1 MKSQTSLAARNC
13 RLQEWSKM
21 VHSCNNRP
29 IGISVDEW
37 CRENSIT
44 TANYY
49 YRMTQVRKACLDS
62 LSDEAEN
69 QEVVPVPMNL
79 VAPAEEPC
87 IKKLLPESVKGSS
100 LEFDFHGATLRVTDQ
115 TSDALLGGC
124 GRFLGP
130 ELSNSK
136 TASILHRTQT
146 P

>member
-29 IGISVDEW
+29 IGMSVDEW

-62 LSDEAEN
+62 LSDEAVN

-79 VAPAEEPC
+79 VAPAEELLWSS
-87 IKKLLPESVKGSS
+87 IFVTLVAKKYHESV
-100 LEFDFHGATLRVTDQ
+100 TLPSGLRMVYD
-115 TSDALLGGC
+115 
-124 GRFLGP
+124 
-130 ELSNSK
+130 N
-136 TASILHRTQT
+136 H
-146 P
+146 

>member
-29 IGISVDEW
+29 IGMSVDEW

-62 LSDEAEN
+62 LSDEAVN

-87 IKKLLPESVKGSS
+87 IKKLLPAVIQCLSPAKKYKLYKSS
-100 LEFDFHGATLRVTDQ
+100 INKSIHFVQR
-115 TSDALLGGC
+115 S
-124 GRFLGP
+124 
-130 ELSNSK
+130 LSSS
-136 TASILHRTQT
+136 TRG
-146 P
+146 

>member
-21 VHSCNNRP
+21 VHYCNNRP
-29 IGISVDEW
+29 IGMSVDEW

-49 YRMTQVRKACLDS
+49 YRMIQVRKACLDS
-62 LSDEAEN
+62 LSDEAVN

-79 VAPAEEPC
+79 VAPAEESC

-115 TSDALLGGC
+115 TSDAL
-124 GRFLGP
+124 
-130 ELSNSK
+130 
-136 TASILHRTQT
+136 
-146 P
+146 

>member
-1 MKSQTSLAARNC
+1 
-13 RLQEWSKM
+13 M

-44 TANYY
+44 IANYY

-115 TSDALLGGC
+115 TSDALLAKGTSGAC
-124 GRFLGP
+124 PRQKLQ
-130 ELSNSK
+130 
-136 TASILHRTQT
+136 I
-146 P
+146 

>member
-29 IGISVDEW
+29 IGMSVDEW

-62 LSDEAEN
+62 LSDEAVN

-87 IKKLLPESVKGSS
+87 IKRTIGDRYGGLISVPGGSS
-100 LEFDFHGATLRVTDQ
+100 LQ
-115 TSDALLGGC
+115 LL
-124 GRFLGP
+124 FFSL
-130 ELSNSK
+130 LDY
-136 TASILHRTQT
+136 ILVNTKKA
-146 P
+146 

>member
-29 IGISVDEW
+29 IGMSVDEW

-62 LSDEAEN
+62 LSDEAVN

-79 VAPAEEPC
+79 VAPAD
-87 IKKLLPESVKGSS
+87 V
-100 LEFDFHGATLRVTDQ
+100 
-115 TSDALLGGC
+115 
-124 GRFLGP
+124 
-130 ELSNSK
+130 
-136 TASILHRTQT
+136 
-146 P
+146 